1 MHCYF
6 YSCISLLAVLLVVR
20 SIKVISFTT
29 RSILIRHFIGLL
41 APLWLSIDTIRVANI
56 GLSFKL
62 VPRFLS
68 LELNL
73 LFIDICC
80 LWGQCSHS
88 LLVCMEKSMCTTI
101 HEHLGYQQ
109 DAAMDGQDVSR
120 LVAIAFMEYA
130 NLDIRIADYRHLTTY
145 FGGAIKQSYC
155 TKFPIDETSK
165 HSSAIVARHYAN
177 CSNDHIFMDIQ
188 QMYTYKLATMAWH
201 YLWQFNGSPVKPP
214 PLGIST
220 IEIPTFIDQ
229 PNNHCPF
236 QFKCACLFTLL
247 MYPITQTTTQLAI
260 LPPPQ
265 DQTHEVRLLWAFRRL
280 GHEHWTC
287 KEQGLVVTLVLENKI
302 DLLVVMPTRHDKSV
316 VFMIPPMVTNQTII
330 VMVPFTI
337 LINRHE
343 VDTSWVGLRY
353 ATYGMDT
360 ITFDDPPSIL
370 FVSVERATTPRFVEL
385 AHTLNHL

>member
-1 MHCYF
+1 
-6 YSCISLLAVLLVVR
+6 
-20 SIKVISFTT
+20 
-29 RSILIRHFIGLL
+29 
-41 APLWLSIDTIRVANI
+41 
-56 GLSFKL
+56 
-62 VPRFLS
+62 
-68 LELNL
+68 
-73 LFIDICC
+73 
-80 LWGQCSHS
+80 
-88 LLVCMEKSMCTTI
+88 
-101 HEHLGYQQ
+101 
-109 DAAMDGQDVSR
+109 
-120 LVAIAFMEYA
+120 
-130 NLDIRIADYRHLTTY
+130 
-145 FGGAIKQSYC
+145 
-155 TKFPIDETSK
+155 
-165 HSSAIVARHYAN
+165 
-177 CSNDHIFMDIQ
+177 MDIQ